1 MLMDALTQT
10 TLMPS
15 FFLLWPS
22 QGQTPLL
29 PTSLCSL
36 LPMAKVTKGYRH
48 SPYQTQHEDVQRF
61 GTTALPHLWLKRTKL
76 LIQSGRCICIQ
87 IFTRF
92 TWDAQSNLLVHFG
105 GRETNYYQNSLKK
118 LCSWQQWWKHSV
130 VLPWKFCRMKT
141 ASLTIILNRK

>member
-15 FFLLWPS
+15 SSYSGHPKDRLHFCLLLCALCCPWPRWPKIT
-22 QGQTPLL
+22 GTHPI
-29 PTSLCSL
+29 
-36 LPMAKVTKGYRH
+36 R
-48 SPYQTQHEDVQRF
+48 QHEDVQRF

-76 LIQSGRCICIQ
+76 LIHSGRCICIQ

-130 VLPWKFCRMKT
+130 VLPWKSCRMKT